1 MKRKLMFLIALTLIT
16 SASLTTRPVG
26 ALVCDSTTVQG
37 NCVKYVR
44 SQMTLPSIDL
54 TFYTA
59 KKSIINHRFP
69 TVGSAAI
76 MPAPGS
82 NAQYGHIAMVRSV
95 AIRSDGGL
103 SLTIEESNWGDCA
116 VTKRTVTPE
125 SRSIEGYFDP
135 RYPSGQSNPK
145 LDIASP
151 SSGTAGL
158 QFQVTAS
165 GSGFEASSAQ
175 GMILGGWCNSF
186 GKCSIPNNVM
196 PPVKSSTSLKI
207 PVTLSS
213 PGKYMLYIF
222 NSASGKTS
230 NGKPITIN

>member
-1 MKRKLMFLIALTLIT
+1 MKKSLMFLIALTLT
-16 SASLTTRPVG
+16 ASVLLTTQPVG
-26 ALVCDSTTVQG
+26 AFVCDSNTIQG
-37 NCVKYVR
+37 NCVRYVR
-44 SQMTLPSIDL
+44 SVMTLPSIDL

-76 MPAPGS
+76 MPAPGT
-82 NAQYGHIAMVRSV
+82 NAQYGHIAVVRSV

-116 VTKRTVTPE
+116 VTRRTVTPE
-125 SRSIEGYFDP
+125 SRSIDGYFDP
-135 RYPSGQSNPK
+135 RYPSGQSNPR
-145 LDIASP
+145 LDSVSP
-151 SSGTAGL
+151 SSGTAGV
-158 QFQVTAS
+158 QFPVTAS
-165 GSGFEASSAQ
+165 GIGFEASSAQ
-175 GMILGGWCNSF
+175 GMILGGWCDSF

-196 PPVKSSTSLKI
+196 PSKSSTSLKI
-207 PVTLSS
+207 PVTLTS